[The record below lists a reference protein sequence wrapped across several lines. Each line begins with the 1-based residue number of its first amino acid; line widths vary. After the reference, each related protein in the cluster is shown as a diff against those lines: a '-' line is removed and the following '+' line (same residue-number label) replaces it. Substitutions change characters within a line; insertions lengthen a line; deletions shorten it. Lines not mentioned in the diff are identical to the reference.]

1 MKENLQLYVE
11 GKINA
16 SARRILLTKW
26 IGEAWQEVADNKQI
40 IIRSF
45 RKVIIALPVNGSDDI
60 EGLDDYK
67 FSYTCNS
74 SDKYTDDEKD
84 PLESSDDDN
93 EPEEQELKE
102 WNVIALYCHKARA
115 NNIIALSCHN
125 A

>member
-11 GKINA
+11 GKITA

-26 IGEAWQEVADNKQI
+26 IGEAWQEVADNKEM

-45 RKVIIALPVNGSDDI
+45 RKVGIALPVNGSDDGDIHI

-74 SDKYTDDEKD
+74 SDEYTDDEED
-84 PLESSDDDN
+84 PFESSDDDN

-102 WNVIALYCHKARA
+102 
-115 NNIIALSCHN
+115 
-125 A
+125 